1 LTAVKQ
7 QKLEQ
12 RVAEAQIVQSSVA
25 VRRAAQLAQAVARA
39 AEAERRQAEAEAK
52 SAAAEAA
59 AMGQSGCPFKSS
71 TLKRVHAR
79 TWCTLAHR
87 HQPDFQVRCRSGH
100 CRHTGSFVAG
110 SSSNRKTAAAAASSQ
125 QLKERAQER
134 AHDAYMMLWC
144 HCLCV
149 LLLRQKRHRGQH
161 HSNQQLEA
169 VRPTAEKSA

>member
-1 LTAVKQ
+1 MTAVKQ

-25 VRRAAQLAQAVARA
+25 VRGAAQLAQAVARA
-39 AEAERRQAEAEAK
+39 DETERRQAEAEAK

-71 TLKRVHAR
+71 TLKRVHPR

-110 SSSNRKTAAAAASSQ
+110 SSSNRKTASSSSVNSSKNA
-125 QLKERAQER
+125 LKREP
-134 AHDAYMMLWC
+134 MMLWC

-161 HSNQQLEA
+161 PST
-169 VRPTAEKSA
+169 RSS